1 MADYEPQ
8 PAGLQTASTQPS
20 SAAAP
25 ARELIHNPTIR
36 LHGTVDDD
44 MLDTFLDGVAKAEG
58 GQGPV
63 AMEVCTLGG
72 DAEVGRRMVLEVG
85 LARERLKGRR
95 LIFIGKTI
103 VYSAGVTIM
112 SAFPR
117 EDRFVT
123 SDGVFLIHCRQLN
136 KTLELS
142 GPMRGS
148 LPKVEAL
155 CQQLKLGCAMEIDG
169 FERLI
174 AGSDITID
182 ELLEK
187 ALHNWYLTAE
197 DALKRKL
204 IAGILDSG

>member
-1 MADYEPQ
+1 MADAEQ
-8 PAGLQTASTQPS
+8 HSPA
-20 SAAAP
+20 AAAP
-25 ARELIHNPTIR
+25 PRDLIHHPHIR
-36 LHGTVDDD
+36 LHGKVDDD
-44 MLDTFLDGVAKAEG
+44 MLDTLLDGFSEAESG
-58 GQGPV
+58 EGPL
-63 AMEVCTLGG
+63 AIEMCTLGG
-72 DAEVGRRMVLEVG
+72 EAEVARRVVLEID
-85 LARERLKGRR
+85 LARERLRGRR
-95 LIFIGKTI
+95 LLFIGKTT
-103 VYSAGVTIM
+103 VYSAGVTVM

-123 SDGVFLIHCRQLN
+123 SDGVFLIHCRQLD

-174 AGSDITID
+174 ADSDVTID

-197 DALKRKL
+197 DALERGL
-204 IAGILDSG
+204 IAGIVDGG

>member
-8 PAGLQTASTQPS
+8 PARADTP
-20 SAAAP
+20 P
-25 ARELIHNPTIR
+25 RELVHNPHIR
-36 LHGTVDDD
+36 LHGEVDHA
-44 MLDTFLDGVAKAEG
+44 MLDTLLDGFASAEG
-58 GQGPV
+58 GEGPL
-63 AMEVCTLGG
+63 ALEVSTLGG
-72 DAEVGRRMVLEVG
+72 DAEVGRRMVLEIG

-95 LIFIGKTI
+95 LVFIGKTV
-103 VYSAGVTIM
+103 VYSAGVTMM

-117 EDRFVT
+117 GDRFVT
-123 SDGVFLIHCRQLN
+123 ADGVFLIHCRQLQ

-155 CQQLKLGCAMEIDG
+155 CQQLKLGCRMEIDG

-197 DALKRKL
+197 DALERRL
-204 IAGILDSG
+204 IAGILDCG

>member
-8 PAGLQTASTQPS
+8 PARADTP
-20 SAAAP
+20 P
-25 ARELIHNPTIR
+25 RELVHNPTIR
-36 LHGTVDDD
+36 LHGTVDDA
-44 MLDTFLDGVAKAEG
+44 MLDTFLDGVAEAER

-63 AMEVCTLGG
+63 AVEVCTLGG

-123 SDGVFLIHCRQLN
+123 SDGVFLIHCRQLE
-136 KTLELS
+136 KTVELS

-148 LPKVEAL
+148 MPLVESL
-155 CQQLKLGCAMEIDG
+155 CRQLKLGCEMEIEG
-169 FERLI
+169 FKRLI
-174 AGSDITID
+174 AGSDVEMEEVLD
-182 ELLEK
+182 K
-187 ALHNWYLTAE
+187 GLHNWYLTAE
-197 DALKRKL
+197 DALERRL
-204 IAGILDSG
+204 IAGIIDCD